1 MFYSLNENVNE
12 SVEDIMKNDEI
23 VASPYEDFA
32 EGAMAIVA
40 ESEMEFNNL
49 MEYIGVNE
57 AAQFAETGEPV
68 VYTEASFSGIKAK
81 IMSFIDKII
90 NKIKS
95 LFKRIVLFFDQKFKS
110 DKEFVKKYRKRIEA
124 ASTKDIE
131 FEGYTFPNFNTITSE
146 IKISDVETALNT
158 ACTKETKEEGKDYL
172 CNAILSGSESSDF
185 AQKLFEKLHGGEEGK
200 HAITINDSSLKQV
213 LSDLENSS
221 KSGKAAKDAHDAA
234 IKALNKLK
242 TSLPK
247 DDISK
252 YTDTKKQQ
260 HTMKIALIK
269 DAANLVATAY
279 GAIVKAIKDKNAQDR
294 ALCAKVLVKGKTLTR
309 ESATIEHPAYEGF
322 FDGFDMI

>member
-57 AAQFAETGEPV
+57 ATQFAETGEPV
-68 VYTEASFSGIKAK
+68 VYTEASLSGIKAK
-81 IMSFIDKII
+81 IVSFIDKII

-95 LFKRIVLFFDQKFKS
+95 LFKRIVLFFDQRFKS

-131 FEGYTFPNFNTITSE
+131 FEGYTFPDFTNITSI
-146 IKISDVETALNT
+146 IKIGGVEAELDE
-158 ACTKETKEEGKDYL
+158 AAKKETKEDGKNHL
-172 CNAILSGSESSDF
+172 CNFILAGSESSDF

-200 HAITINDSSLKQV
+200 HSITVSDSGMKQV

-221 KSGKAAKDAHDAA
+221 KSGEAAKKTHDAA
-234 IKALNKLK
+234 IKSLNALKK
-242 TSLPK
+242 KLPK
-247 DDISK
+247 DDMSK
-252 YTDTKKQQ
+252 SSDEEKQQ
-260 HTMKIALIK
+260 HTMKISLVK

-279 GAIVKAIKDKNAQDR
+279 GAVVKAIKDKNAQDR
-294 ALCAKVLVKGKTLTR
+294 ALCAKVLVKGKTLNR